1 MRFRRDLVKLG
12 SISILF
18 MMIHDIFIIVCGPVT
33 ESQNSN
39 AASGQ
44 VETAVIVAVDTVD
57 THHSAEAR

>member
-1 MRFRRDLVKLG
+1 
-12 SISILF
+12 